1 MTGIFQLHIV
11 HANAEHHSRE
21 WMRNQSCSLHDVQGE
36 GRKER
41 GKQGKRGKETGERE
55 IRGRGKI

>member
-1 MTGIFQLHIV
+1 M
-11 HANAEHHSRE
+11 
-21 WMRNQSCSLHDVQGE
+21 MNQSCSLHDVQGE
-36 GRKER
+36 GREER